1 MLSTEGSEMFF
12 ANQLKKET
20 DQQLV
25 MMMNRINLLKRN
37 EQMIKEKYD
46 RKLSFVRQMDKQ
58 RQDIEREKQVITMRL
73 RDNSCL
79 DKSHKR

>member
-1 MLSTEGSEMFF
+1 MLSPEGSEMFF

-58 RQDIEREKQVITMRL
+58 RQEIEREKQVITMRL

-79 DKSHKR
+79 DNSHKR